1 MAGSR
6 IASFVAVLAVSGLCL
21 GVFGNFSAQAADTP
35 VDLEL
40 VLSADVSRSID
51 EQEFILQ
58 RRGYAEA
65 FRDRRVIEAIRSGGM
80 RRIAVTFVEWAAAS
94 MQQIVIDWTLI
105 DSAESANAFAD
116 KLESLPRA
124 FYYGGGTAVAE
135 ALYFSAKLF
144 DDNGFEAERRV
155 IDMSGDGRT
164 RNGMPAAPARDHV
177 VAQGIVINGLPIMNA
192 EPMLDVFYEREVIG
206 GPGAFSLPAEGFE
219 DFANAV
225 RSKLIREI
233 ASRDS
238 VRPVEATQRDQALR
252 ADTPIP
258 QAR

>member
-1 MAGSR
+1 MALSR
-6 IASFVAVLAVSGLCL
+6 IASLIAVLAVSGLCWS
-21 GVFGNFSAQAADTP
+21 FSAQAADTP

-65 FRDRRVIEAIRSGGM
+65 FRDKRVIDAIRSGGM
-80 RRIAVTFVEWAAAS
+80 RRIAVVFVEWAAAH
-94 MQQIVIDWTLI
+94 MQQVVIDWTLI
-105 DSAESANAFAD
+105 ENAESANAFAD
-116 KLESLPRA
+116 KLENLPRA
-124 FYYGGGTAVAE
+124 FFLGGGTAVAE
-135 ALYFSAKLF
+135 ALHFSAKLF
-144 DDNGFEAERRV
+144 DNNGFEAERRV

-164 RNGMPAAPARDHV
+164 RNGMPAAPARDQI

-192 EPMLDVFYEREVIG
+192 EPMLDAFYEREVIG

-233 ASRDS
+233 AGRDS
-238 VRPVEATQRDQALR
+238 FLPVAAAKRDLAALR
-252 ADTPIP
+252 TDAPTPD
-258 QAR
+258 AR